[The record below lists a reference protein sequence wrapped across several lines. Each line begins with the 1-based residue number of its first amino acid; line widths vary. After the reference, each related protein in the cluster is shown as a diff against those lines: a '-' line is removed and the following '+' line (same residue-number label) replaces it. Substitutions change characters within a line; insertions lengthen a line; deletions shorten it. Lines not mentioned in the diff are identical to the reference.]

1 MKILI
6 IEDDANILSLLKRGF
21 EEDDFTVDIAING
34 EDGEY
39 LASTNSYD
47 VIILDW
53 MLPQK
58 DGIEIIKFLREKNI
72 ITPIL
77 ILSAKNEIEDKISG
91 LNVGADDYLS
101 KPFSF
106 KELQARVVALHRR
119 NILKGVNI
127 LKIQQLEIDF
137 NTKNVLQN
145 NKYVELT
152 AKEYE
157 LLIFLIQHKNNF
169 VSNRMIEEQLWNNQ
183 EYINSNVIQ
192 VTIYHL
198 RKKLGKSFIKSFRNL
213 GYKIENN

>member
-6 IEDDANILSLLKRGF
+6 IEDDKNILSLLKRGF
-21 EEDDFTVDIAING
+21 EEDGYIVDSATDG

-39 LASTNSYD
+39 LATTNRYD

-53 MLPQK
+53 MLPIK
-58 DGIEIIKFLREKNI
+58 SGIKILSSLRKNK
-72 ITPIL
+72 ITTPTL
-77 ILSAKNEIEDKISG
+77 MLSAKGETKDKISG

-106 KELQARVVALHRR
+106 EELEARVQALHRR
-119 NILKGVNI
+119 SLSSGVNEVQVKNATI
-127 LKIQQLEIDF
+127 NISDKVVKIDKMI
-137 NTKNVLQN
+137 VP
-145 NKYVELT
+145 LT

-157 LLIFLIQHKNNF
+157 LLMFLIQHKNVM
-169 VSNRMIEEQLWNNQ
+169 VSNAMIEEQLWNNQ

-198 RKKLGKSFIKSFRNL
+198 RKKLGKYFIQSSRGL
-213 GYKIENN
+213 GYKIETT